1 MGRDRAQPI
10 APNVQSTDNTY
21 VVHTTKEARTMS
33 ADLDDLTESRRRIAA
48 AYDPRLLEEAGHRLA
63 GLLASHLARV
73 QRSEGP
79 VLPWADPPDAI
90 RDAAAI
96 LHGSAPDGAAAQTA
110 ARAAGG
116 VAVPSGSAGPT
127 ISEDFAR
134 LVQIMLDRGL
144 NLHDPR
150 YIGHQVPAPVPL
162 AGLFDA
168 VGSVT
173 NQCMAIYEMGP
184 WATAVERALVA
195 EIGQAV
201 GWAPDGFAGAVTHG
215 GSLANLTA
223 LLTARNVALSG
234 SWDQGLAWDGLD
246 RDGLDR
252 LAHEAAPP
260 RPEPEPHPPEST
272 SAALTP
278 AQLAT
283 LAHEES
289 PPRHKHAPRSRG
301 SHPGPG
307 AAPPPVLLTHADA
320 HYSVARA
327 AGILG
332 LGSRQIVRVGLDDRG
347 RMDPQQL
354 DAELTRLRAVN
365 RPIVAVVAC
374 ACATPTGAFDPLP
387 DIAAVCRRHGV
398 WLHVD
403 AAHGGAAV
411 LSDRHRHLL
420 AGLELADS
428 VVWDAHKMLF
438 VPALCA
444 FVLYRDKAHGF
455 DAFRQ
460 DAPYLFDPAAP
471 GLAEYDSGV
480 RTVECTKRAAAFGL
494 WGVWS
499 LFGRQLFADMV
510 DVTFALGRTFYEKL
524 SAAEDFVPLHE
535 TECNIVVFR
544 HIPTELR
551 DAPAERIGAFQL
563 ELRRRL
569 IESGEF
575 YIVPSKHQGVGALRV
590 TIINPL
596 TTPDHLDGLMEAL
609 RRHGKE
615 LLES

>member
-1 MGRDRAQPI
+1 MCTAVPDEL
-10 APNVQSTDNTY
+10 
-21 VVHTTKEARTMS
+21 TKTRQ
-33 ADLDDLTESRRRIAA
+33 RIAS
-48 AYDPRLLEEAGHRLA
+48 AYDPHLLNDAAHRLA
-63 GLLASHLARV
+63 DLLAAHLGRA

-79 VLPWADPPDAI
+79 VLPWVEPSEAI
-90 RDAAAI
+90 REAGALLRDSAI
-96 LHGSAPDGAAAQTA
+96 TYSPDNF
-110 ARAAGG
+110 
-116 VAVPSGSAGPT
+116 V
-127 ISEDFAR
+127 R
-134 LVQIMLDRGL
+134 LVETMLARGL

-150 YIGHQVPAPVPL
+150 YIGHQVPASVPF

-184 WATAVERALVA
+184 WATAVE
-195 EIGQAV
+195 QAV
-201 GWAPDGFAGAVTHG
+201 VRELGKAIGWPSDTFAGSATHG

-223 LLTARNVALSG
+223 LLTARNVALG
-234 SWDQGLAWDGLD
+234 DGWDQGLASD
-246 RDGLDR
+246 
-252 LAHEAAPP
+252 
-260 RPEPEPHPPEST
+260 
-272 SAALTP
+272 
-278 AQLAT
+278 
-283 LAHEES
+283 
-289 PPRHKHAPRSRG
+289 K
-301 SHPGPG
+301 PG
-307 AAPPPVLLTHADA
+307 PVLLAHADA

-332 LGSRQIVRVGLDDRG
+332 LGSRQVVRIGLDERG
-347 RMDPQQL
+347 RMDVRRL
-354 DAELTRLRAVN
+354 DEELTRVKSEGH
-365 RPIVAVVAC
+365 PIVAVVAC
-374 ACATPTGAFDPLP
+374 ACATPTGAFDPLEE
-387 DIAAVCRRHGV
+387 IAGVCRHHGV

-411 LSDRHRHLL
+411 LSNRHRHLV
-420 AGLELADS
+420 AGLEQADS

-444 FVLYRDKAHGF
+444 FVLYREKGHSF
-455 DAFRQ
+455 EAFRQ

-524 SAAEDFVPLHE
+524 SAADDFFPLHDPQ
-535 TECNIVVFR
+535 CNIVAFR
-544 HIPTELR
+544 HIPAELR
-551 DAPAERIGAFQL
+551 GASNERIGDFQL

-575 YIVPSKHQGVGALRV
+575 YIVPSKFNGVGALRV

-596 TTPDHLDGLMEAL
+596 TTPEHLDRLMGAL
-609 RRHGKE
+609 RRHGRD
-615 LLES
+615 LLGD